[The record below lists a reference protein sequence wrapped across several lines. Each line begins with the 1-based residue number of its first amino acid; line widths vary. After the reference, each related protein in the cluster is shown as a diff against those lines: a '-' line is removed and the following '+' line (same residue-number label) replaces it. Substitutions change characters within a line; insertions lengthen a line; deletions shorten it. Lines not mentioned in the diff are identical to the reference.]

1 MENSHLDGTGLT
13 LQLSPEKGVL
23 SALYT
28 PVTNRRGVSPE
39 QLHQAI
45 AAHGFAELYI
55 SQDAVDQ
62 LISKLSVASVGFTL
76 QIGERRDATLTLHF
90 SEDLMVA
97 TMTINASYGGRR
109 IDSDE
114 VQRALADHG
123 VICGIKY
130 QEIEAAILAGHA
142 SKLVIAAG
150 TPPVPGEDTQFISL
164 IPEMSR
170 QGPILSEDDTADYRN
185 LGEIVS
191 VSLGDPLLRRTQPSK
206 GVAGCDLTGRE
217 IPTSDGCEILFA
229 DNLVGVACDLHDCD
243 LLIAARS
250 GLPVLTPRGVT
261 VEPELKLKRVD
272 LSTGNLHFKG
282 SIVIAGDVCE
292 GMEVSATEQI
302 TVGGVVEAAKLK
314 AGGDIEVKGG
324 VIGHGKLTL
333 NRSDQRPQSAL
344 LEAGGAVS
352 VQFAENAVICAGGAI
367 FVKEQAMQ
375 SELTAGTSIRVGEQG
390 GRKGHIIGGVSRA
403 ANLVLAKVVGSYAG
417 VPTLLEVGVDPSLH
431 RKIEAVKEA
440 LAEKTRLIEELGK
453 TLLYLRENSGS
464 MEPGLAKLK
473 ERVHAKYQTEIAEL
487 TGEKKRLQKR
497 MEINAQ
503 ATVQVEREVFL
514 GTQIRIGGSTL
525 QIDEDLQGSTFR
537 LTEQGI
543 TIDQ

>member
-13 LQLSPEKGVL
+13 LELSPEKGVL

-45 AAHGFAELYI
+45 AAQGFAEFFV
-55 SQDAVDQ
+55 SEDALDQ
-62 LISKLSVASVGFTL
+62 LITKCSVSPVGFTI
-76 QIGERRDATLTLHF
+76 QIGERRDASLTLHL
-90 SEDLMVA
+90 SEDLMAA
-97 TMTINASYGGRR
+97 TMTINQSYGGRR
-109 IDSDE
+109 ISSDE

-123 VICGIKY
+123 VICGIKH
-130 QEIEAAILAGHA
+130 QEIEAAVLAGRA

-150 TPPVPGEDTQFISL
+150 TQPVPGEDSQFISL

-170 QGPILSEDDTADYRN
+170 QGPLLSDDDTADYRN

-191 VSLGDPLLRRTQPSK
+191 VSLGDPLLRRTQPTK

-217 IPTSDGCEILFA
+217 LPASDGGEILFA

-243 LLIAARS
+243 LLIAAIS
-250 GLPVLTPRGVT
+250 GLPVLLPRGVT

-333 NRSDQRPQSAL
+333 NKGDQRPQTAQ

-352 VQFAENAVICAGGAI
+352 VQFAENAVICAGKAI
-367 FVKEQAMQ
+367 FVREQAMQ
-375 SELTAGTSIRVGEQG
+375 SELTAGTSIRVGDG

-403 ANLVLAKVVGSYAG
+403 ANLVQAKVVGSHAG

-431 RKIEAVKEA
+431 RKLEAVQEA
-440 LAEKTRLIEELGK
+440 LAEKTRLMEELSK
-453 TLLYLRENSGS
+453 TLLYLKENSES
-464 MEPGLAKLK
+464 TEPGLAKLK

-525 QIDEDLQGSTFR
+525 QVDEDLQGPTFR
-537 LTEQGI
+537 LAEQGI